1 MRLLLTWQGKI
12 RSGSGTDCEQ
22 RYWSPVATSFHNS
35 EHLIKIPNLFW
46 TASHGFYSLAS
57 TNNDIKHSLHK
68 SWAIRSRIWSHS
80 EREGCAKGTNPLL
93 SHRSLCKARPR
104 QTRNRAAAA
113 EKIFSVCKHPDHQRE
128 PQGTSPKAFEF
139 QPIQYLVTSVLFE
152 ETWYRNWFSPLCPK

>member
-68 SWAIRSRIWSHS
+68 SWAVRSRIWSHS

-113 EKIFSVCKHPDHQRE
+113 EKIFFCLQAPR
-128 PQGTSPKAFEF
+128 SPERATGHI
-139 QPIQYLVTSVLFE
+139 IQSIRVPAHSVLS
-152 ETWYRNWFSPLCPK
+152 NFSVVWRDLI